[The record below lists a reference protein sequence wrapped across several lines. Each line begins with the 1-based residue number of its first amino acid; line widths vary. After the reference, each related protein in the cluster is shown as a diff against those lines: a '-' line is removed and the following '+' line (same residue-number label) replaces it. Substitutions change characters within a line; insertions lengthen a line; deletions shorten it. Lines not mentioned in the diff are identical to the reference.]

1 MDQVAGGVTSILAC
15 RGVWRV
21 PNAFVEFLTDT
32 GRITQDQA
40 GNLEV
45 TREQV
50 DRLLDV
56 QRFSGHAAV
65 LESVA
70 FSGQLGTEEAAE
82 RFGEFLRLQPAR
94 CGAGG

>member
-1 MDQVAGGVTSILAC
+1 M
-15 RGVWRV
+15 
-21 PNAFVEFLTDT
+21 PNAIVEFLTDT

-45 TREQV
+45 TQEQV

-56 QRFSGHAAV
+56 QRFSRHAAV